1 MSLPLLLIVDD
12 ERTTREGLNAA
23 LEDHFD
29 IYLAQDLK
37 SAIRLV
43 EEENFDV
50 ILTDLRMS
58 GKEDGFDL
66 IRRAKSRP
74 HPPVCILMTAYGS
87 EDVAVDAMKQGA
99 DDYISK
105 GRMQIDEL
113 EMRIARALKHR
124 KLEEENSTL
133 HRQLSNRFGLEN
145 VVGESPA
152 IHKILEIVNQVAPS
166 KATVLLRGE
175 SGTGKEVIAKA
186 IHQLSPRARAP
197 MITTHCAALNA
208 NLLESELF
216 GHEKG
221 AFTGANERRIGR
233 FEQANGGTLFL
244 DEIGE
249 IDASIQ
255 VKLLRFLGERTFE
268 RVGSNR
274 TLTTDVRLIAAT
286 NKDLEKMVREGTFRE
301 DLFFRLRVV
310 EIVIPPLRERVED
323 IPLMAAKFLRE
334 FSKENNKSV
343 TALDRSTLE
352 LLQKY
357 PWPGNVRE
365 LRACME
371 HAVIFSSGNSVQVR
385 DLPPS
390 IKNWQPETVM
400 IGAPLMSSTDSH
412 PAQTTAQPPKRGSN
426 LSVKEAEKQLIFRA
440 LEECGGN
447 RTAAALKLGISR
459 RTLHRKLNE
468 YQMQHL

>member
-87 EDVAVDAMKQGA
+87 EDIAVEAMKQGA

-334 FSKENNKSV
+334 FSQENNKSV
-343 TALDRSTLE
+343 TGLDRSTLE

-371 HAVIFSSGNSVQVR
+371 HAVIFSSGSSVQVR

-400 IGAPLMSSTDSH
+400 IGAPLIPPTDAH
-412 PAQTTAQPPKRGSN
+412 TAQTTAHSVKKTSN
-426 LSVKEAEKQLIFRA
+426 LSVKEAEKQLILQA

-447 RTAAALKLGISR
+447 RTAASLKLGISR

-468 YQMQHL
+468 YQLQNL

>member
-249 IDASIQ
+249 IDASVQ

-371 HAVIFSSGNSVQVR
+371 HAVIFSSGSSVQVR

-412 PAQTTAQPPKRGSN
+412 PAQTTAQPAKRGSN

-468 YQMQHL
+468 YQMQHI

>member
-371 HAVIFSSGNSVQVR
+371 HAVIFSSGSSVQVR